1 MTRDLVSLCLRFVC
15 TWFPKNLVEELD
27 RAVASLDEL
36 KARNE
41 ELEQSEGDLKELCK
55 NMEEENIT
63 LQEELEDSS
72 NR

>member
-41 ELEQSEGDLKELCK
+41 ELQQSEGDLKELCK

>member
-41 ELEQSEGDLKELCK
+41 ELEQYEGDLKELCK